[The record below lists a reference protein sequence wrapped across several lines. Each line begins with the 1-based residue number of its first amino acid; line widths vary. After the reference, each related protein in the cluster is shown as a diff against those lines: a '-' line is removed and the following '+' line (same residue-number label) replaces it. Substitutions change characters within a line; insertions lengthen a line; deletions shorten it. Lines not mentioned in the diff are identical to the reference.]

1 MIHAIVLPVRLVAAA
16 FLFAMAMAKICSWPR
31 VTEDLWRPAGLP
43 LRLFAPGVL
52 AVAALEAGY
61 AVLTGAGL
69 LRGSALILG
78 GASLFLFL
86 SCYGSFSIQAVGTC
100 GCSGALARRR
110 GHADLRRARYRLIGR
125 NAALFGI
132 LIGAAVPTYFRTVTV
147 RATMV
152 SSCILALLPIACFGL
167 ALIGRTARRMVGTN
181 ARYGFASVHVRA
193 RRAYLCGLRA

>member
-69 LRGSALILG
+69 LRGSALIL
-78 GASLFLFL
+78 AIINLTTHRSWLN
-86 SCYGSFSIQAVGTC
+86 IEAWERDRT
-100 GCSGALARRR
+100 
-110 GHADLRRARYRLIGR
+110 RYRKQSSASPAR
-125 NAALFGI
+125 TTAARI
-132 LIGAAVPTYFRTVTV
+132 W
-147 RATMV
+147 
-152 SSCILALLPIACFGL
+152 
-167 ALIGRTARRMVGTN
+167 
-181 ARYGFASVHVRA
+181 
-193 RRAYLCGLRA
+193 